1 MHAEQL
7 ERHPEPQPQPEVDEY
22 GLLKD
27 ASQWN
32 EAVAIWLA
40 KQNDVG
46 SLTPIH
52 WRFIHALRNYY
63 FKYRIP
69 PAMSLICKKEGFDTH
84 CVQKLFCTCLN
95 AWRVAGLP
103 DPGEEAKSY
112 LSAM

>member
-1 MHAEQL
+1 MHAEKLVEVQA
-7 ERHPEPQPQPEVDEY
+7 EVNPELDEY

-27 ASQWN
+27 AGQWN
-32 EAVAIWLA
+32 EVVARWLA
-40 KQNDVG
+40 EQNGVG
-46 SLTPIH
+46 SLTQTH

-69 PAMSLICKKEGFDTH
+69 PAMSLVCKKEGLDAH